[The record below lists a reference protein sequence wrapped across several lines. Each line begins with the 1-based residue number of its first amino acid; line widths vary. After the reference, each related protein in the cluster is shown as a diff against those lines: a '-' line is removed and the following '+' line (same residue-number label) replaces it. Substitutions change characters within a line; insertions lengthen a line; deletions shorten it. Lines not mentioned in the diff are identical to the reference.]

1 MFQTPEPDGDVEG
14 DGTML

>member
-14 DGTML
+14 DGTTL